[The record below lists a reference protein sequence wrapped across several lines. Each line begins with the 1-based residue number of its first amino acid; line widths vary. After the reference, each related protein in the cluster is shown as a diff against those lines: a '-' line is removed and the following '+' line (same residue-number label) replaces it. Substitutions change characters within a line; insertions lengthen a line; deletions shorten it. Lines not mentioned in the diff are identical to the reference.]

1 MNIGGGAVGAIPARS
16 DMNARSENLKLE
28 PANQKAHG
36 SSPRTAAPE
45 NQAPKS
51 GRLPL
56 FRK

>member
-1 MNIGGGAVGAIPARS
+1 MNIGGGIVGTILARS
-16 DMNARSENLKLE
+16 NMNDGSEKLKRE
-28 PANQKAHG
+28 PTNQEPQG

>member
-1 MNIGGGAVGAIPARS
+1 MNIGGATVGTILSRS
-16 DMNARSENLKLE
+16 NMNDRSEKLKTE
-28 PANQKAHG
+28 PTNQEAQG